1 MQRSFLVFSNSI
13 RSKETLRTYTW
24 GLNKFMSFYKLKDY
38 DSLAG
43 MDSKMLQIMIEDF
56 VMKKKSEGL
65 SSNGIKNHLSPLEL
79 FCDANGLEIKWKKI
93 NRLLPEVGKRTGGK
107 PYTTEHIALMLSFE
121 KVTRNK
127 AVIHFMAA
135 TGVRVGAIQDI
146 KLKHVMDFK
155 EGCKMVTVYA
165 DTKDEYVTFMTPEAS
180 TILDIYLEKRKND
193 REYLSPESPLFRTTY
208 QLGMAKAITMKKT
221 SVCGVINRGLERT
234 GLRVTNTSKRYD
246 IQIDHGFR
254 KRWNT
259 IVKNT
264 DGMKIIL
271 AEKMMGHTI
280 TIPLDDTY
288 NVPVA
293 EKLFQ
298 EYKKAIPELTVDDSE
313 RLKAKNEQQQ
323 KKITELEVKTARID
337 DLERRLRIMEK
348 SK

>member
-1 MQRSFLVFSNSI
+1 
-13 RSKETLRTYTW
+13 
-24 GLNKFMSFYKLKDY
+24 MSFYKLKDY
-38 DSLAG
+38 DSLAV

-107 PYTTEHIALMLSFE
+107 PYTTEHIALMLEFE
-121 KVTRNK
+121 RVMRNK
-127 AVIHFMAA
+127 AIIHFLAA

-146 KLKHVMDFK
+146 KLKHVIDFK
-155 EGCKMVTVYA
+155 EDCKMVTVYA
-165 DTKDEYVTFMTPEAS
+165 DTKDEYVTFLTPEAS
-180 TILDIYLEKRKND
+180 MILDIYLEKRKND
-193 REYLSPESPLFRTTY
+193 REYLNPESPLFRTTY
-208 QLGMAKAITMKKT
+208 QFGTAKAVAMKKT

-271 AEKMMGHTI
+271 AEKMMGHAI

-288 NVPVA
+288 NVPVF

-298 EYKKAIPELTVDDSE
+298 EYKKAISELTIDESE
-313 RLKAKNEQQQ
+313 RLRIKNEQQQ
-323 KKITELEVKTARID
+323 KKITELEVKNARIEK
-337 DLERRLRIMEK
+337 LERRMRVIEK
-348 SK
+348 SKER

>member
-1 MQRSFLVFSNSI
+1 ML
-13 RSKETLRTYTW
+13 
-24 GLNKFMSFYKLKDY
+24 FYKLKDY

-146 KLKHVMDFK
+146 KLKHVVDFK

-165 DTKDEYVTFMTPEAS
+165 DTKDEYVTFLTPEAS

-193 REYLSPESPLFRTTY
+193 REYMNSESPLFRTTY
-208 QLGMAKAITMKKT
+208 QFGTAKAITMKKT

-288 NVPVA
+288 NVPVF

-298 EYKKAIPELTVDDSE
+298 EYKKAIPELTIDDSE
-313 RLKAKNEQQQ
+313 RLKVKNKQKE
-323 KKITELEVKTARID
+323 KKISELEEKNARLNE
-337 DLERRLRIMEK
+337 LEKRITMLEETK
-348 SK
+348 PEQSFT